1 MRNQRI
7 EKLKNILQKKTI
19 DRSIMRRSLVSYR
32 YIIINYKKKN
42 TYLSLKFKLQENWTT
57 NPLMESKM
65 ILFFFEISSF

>member
-32 YIIINYKKKN
+32 YIIINYKKKK
-42 TYLSLKFKLQENWTT
+42 YLF
-57 NPLMESKM
+57 ESKVQTSGKLDNKS
-65 ILFFFEISSF
+65 INGIKNDFVLL